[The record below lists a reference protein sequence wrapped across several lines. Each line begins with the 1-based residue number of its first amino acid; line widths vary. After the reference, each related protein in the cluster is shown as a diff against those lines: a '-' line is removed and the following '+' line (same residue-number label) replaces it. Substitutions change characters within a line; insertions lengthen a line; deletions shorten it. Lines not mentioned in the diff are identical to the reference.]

1 MQLAAQYGDVTFSR
15 YIFPTIPIDARASE
29 NNGITVDHEHGDM
42 YVNGQP
48 VQYDYCEQAM
58 ADFAKFLTDVGGS
71 VVLVAHNGKS
81 FDFPRYLQQK
91 VCLIHFLWRVARKYS
106 A

>member
-29 NNGITVDHEHGDM
+29 HNGITVDREHGDNVM

-58 ADFAKFLTDVGGS
+58 ADFVTFLHDVGGP
-71 VVLVAHNGKS
+71 VVLVAHNGKT
-81 FDFPRYLQQK
+81 FDFPRYLHTSLFTQK
-91 VCLIHFLWRVARKYS
+91 QKK
-106 A
+106 